1 MADELMSR
9 KETREKAKSPIPSSL
24 LFYSPLNSWV
34 ELMRFYGGIS
44 YLMYLQH
51 FFFHFFLKGNQRRS
65 YLTSFANKTVAEK
78 SANAQRFLS
87 CLLLLSCKTGI
98 YARQTCG
105 VDLMIIGTPIVTHRL
120 QKLN

>member
-51 FFFHFFLKGNQRRS
+51 FFF
-65 YLTSFANKTVAEK
+65 TSSSKEIREEVI
-78 SANAQRFLS
+78 
-87 CLLLLSCKTGI
+87 LLVLPT
-98 YARQTCG
+98 
-105 VDLMIIGTPIVTHRL
+105 
-120 QKLN
+120 KL